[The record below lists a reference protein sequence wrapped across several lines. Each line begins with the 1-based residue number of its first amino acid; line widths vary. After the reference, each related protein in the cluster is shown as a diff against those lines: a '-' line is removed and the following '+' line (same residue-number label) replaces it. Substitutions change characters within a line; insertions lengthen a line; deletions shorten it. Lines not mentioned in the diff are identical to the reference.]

1 MSKNVTRR
9 ACATGGLAMLF
20 KKNETIVL
28 IGKGLRRQS
37 EEIIHEPLPHRLVD
51 LIRHLNEKE
60 PKRSDAPSQTR
71 S

>member
-1 MSKNVTRR
+1 
-9 ACATGGLAMLF
+9 MLL
-20 KKNETIVL
+20 KKNETIAL

-37 EEIIHEPLPHRLVD
+37 EETIREPLPPRWVD
-51 LIRHLNEKE
+51 LIRHFDEKE